1 MHITILHSPF
11 SADSRALID
20 SIGVAIPD
28 GGDVT
33 VEVGS
38 DTVRIVSDHDQ
49 AVAVCPAFPGYPV
62 ALVGEGDARRIL
74 AFPAGWEAVT
84 AWAANPPDATNP
96 ATVTEMSRT
105 RFLARFT
112 AAELLEARELA
123 KTDVVIDLFWVQ
135 LLAADVVDLTYQP
148 VIDGVRYLVGKLAG
162 FDAARVDA
170 ILGVTSGS

>member
-1 MHITILHSPF
+1 MHITILHSPY
-11 SADSRALID
+11 SADSRALLD
-20 SIGVAIPD
+20 SMGVPIPD

-62 ALVGEGDARRIL
+62 ALAGDGEARRIL
-74 AFPAGWEAVT
+74 AFPATWEVVT
-84 AWAANPPDATNP
+84 AWAANPPAVTAP
-96 ATVTEMSRT
+96 SVTEMSRT

-148 VIDGVRYLVGKLAG
+148 VVDGVRYLIGKLAG
-162 FDAARVDA
+162 FDAARANA
-170 ILGVTSGS
+170 ILGVTTGN